1 MAVSETVPAPKVRFR
16 SFFPRWPARGIDLGG
31 VWIDYYQGA
40 DELMLYFKRPVPAID
55 IPIDTPDRDY
65 VYLRVDEETE
75 EVVGVSVE
83 TFKLWATSVHPHWA
97 PLADPAASPEQ
108 RRDAAT
114 ALIAEAA
121 GLFALHGAGAAEVGG
136 A

>member
-1 MAVSETVPAPKVRFR
+1 MTR
-16 SFFPRWPARGIDLGG
+16 
-31 VWIDYYQGA
+31 
-40 DELMLYFKRPVPAID
+40 PAID

-83 TFKLWATSVHPHWA
+83 TFKLWATSVHPRWA

-114 ALIAEAA
+114 ALIVETA
-121 GLFALHGAGAAEVGG
+121 GLFALHGAGAVELGRA
-136 A
+136 